1 MPTYLDGT
9 QCHHRSVE
17 VAMSRIVMMKDP
29 YDSTYPM
36 LVDLDDMITIKI
48 TDNWCSG
55 CKANVPYEFG
65 QGRWTYWLDEP
76 DKWYCEAHK

>member
-1 MPTYLDGT
+1 MPTNLDD
-9 QCHHRSVE
+9 QKRHNRPVE
-17 VAMSRIVMMKDP
+17 IAMKRKLIQDP

-36 LVDLDDMITIKI
+36 VVDMDDMITIQL

-55 CKANVPYEFG
+55 CKANVPYKSNE
-65 QGRWTYWLDEP
+65 GRWTYWLGEP